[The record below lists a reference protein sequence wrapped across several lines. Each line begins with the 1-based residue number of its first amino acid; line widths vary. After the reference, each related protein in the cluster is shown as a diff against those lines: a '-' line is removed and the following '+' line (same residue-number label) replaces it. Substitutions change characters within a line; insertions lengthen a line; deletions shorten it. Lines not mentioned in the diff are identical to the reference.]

1 MFGNGLCWCVII
13 SLSYWRYKDG
23 EYLVERIV
31 LQPELLEI
39 IRDLP
44 VCTGVG
50 VRRDVTGIEEFCSI
64 VSRESVELN
73 GVLDLSGMAA
83 AAGYKLR
90 ARNMTAM
97 GVHVLGT
104 VLNKNVLTGDDLWGL
119 PWAELPPSLQV
130 YRIGIFGL
138 HTSVTISWQE
148 LY

>member
-1 MFGNGLCWCVII
+1 M
-13 SLSYWRYKDG
+13 
-23 EYLVERIV
+23 
-31 LQPELLEI
+31 
-39 IRDLP
+39 
-44 VCTGVG
+44 
-50 VRRDVTGIEEFCSI
+50 TGIEEFCSI

-138 HTSVTISWQE
+138 HTSVTMSWQE